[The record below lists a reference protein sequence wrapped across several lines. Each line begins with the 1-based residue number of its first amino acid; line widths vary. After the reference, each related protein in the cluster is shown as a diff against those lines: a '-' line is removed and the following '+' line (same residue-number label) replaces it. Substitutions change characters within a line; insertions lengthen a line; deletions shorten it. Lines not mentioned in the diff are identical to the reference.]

1 MNQTNPAGAIAM
13 ITLAALLFSLMDAGT
28 KFLGAFLPM
37 VLILWCRYAIQALIM
52 AGTVLFNRG
61 WQGFRT
67 RHPRVQF
74 LRGSML
80 IMLSV
85 LTFYSLKYLPLAEFT
100 AIIMLSPILV
110 TALTSR
116 LSQRPLGLLRWLL
129 ILAAFAGTMTV
140 IRPGGALFNVVALLP
155 LVATLVSAAYNLVTS
170 RLALLDNPHTTQF
183 YTGVT
188 GVALLSPLIVLQ
200 AGPLLDIG
208 MRIGSGKLLVLL
220 AIGLLGTVAHL
231 LLVMAF
237 RRMHPAA
244 LMPFTYTQ
252 IAFAAMIGWIFF
264 QHSPDFWSWLGMGII
279 AASSCMSAWLDM
291 HESRRRATK

>member
-1 MNQTNPAGAIAM
+1 M

-28 KFLGAFLPM
+28 KFLGALLPM
-37 VLILWCRYAIQALIM
+37 VLILWSRYAIQTLVM
-52 AGTVLFNRG
+52 AGTVVYNRG
-61 WQGFRT
+61 WKGFRT
-67 RHPRVQF
+67 EHPRVQF

-80 IMLSV
+80 IMLSI

-129 ILAAFAGTMTV
+129 ILTAFAGTITV
-140 IRPGGALFNVVALLP
+140 IRPGSALFDVVALLP
-155 LVATLVSAAYNLVTS
+155 LLATLVSAAYNLVTS

-183 YTGVT
+183 YTGLT
-188 GVALLSPLIVLQ
+188 GVALLSPLIALQ
-200 AGPLLDIG
+200 AGELSELG
-208 MRIGSGKLLVLL
+208 MRLEARNFLLLL
-220 AIGLLGTVAHL
+220 AVGLLGTVAHL

-237 RRMHPAA
+237 RRAHPAA

-252 IAFAAMIGWIFF
+252 IAFAALIGWIFF
-264 QHSPDFWSWLGMGII
+264 RHSPDFWAWIGMSVI
-279 AASSCMSAWLDM
+279 AVASCLSAWLDM
-291 HESRRRATK
+291 HESRRRLPK

>member
-1 MNQTNPAGAIAM
+1 M

-28 KFLGAFLPM
+28 KYLGALLPM
-37 VLILWCRYAIQALIM
+37 VLILWCRYAIQTMVM
-52 AGTVLFNRG
+52 AGTVLYSRG
-61 WQGFRT
+61 WTGFRT
-67 RHPRVQF
+67 GHPRIQF

-80 IMLSV
+80 IMLSI
-85 LTFYSLKYLPLAEFT
+85 LSFYSLKYLPLAEFT

-129 ILAAFAGTMTV
+129 ILTAFAGTMTV
-140 IRPGGALFNVVALLP
+140 IRPGSALFNVVALLP
-155 LVATLVSAAYNLVTS
+155 LLATVVSAAYNLVTS

-183 YTGVT
+183 YTGLT
-188 GVALLSPLIVLQ
+188 GVALLSPLIALQ
-200 AGPLLDIG
+200 ASQLQELGMHMHTSSLLL
-208 MRIGSGKLLVLL
+208 LLVV
-220 AIGLLGTVAHL
+220 GLLGTVAHL

-252 IAFAAMIGWIFF
+252 IAFAALIGWIFF
-264 QHSPDFWSWLGMGII
+264 QHAPDFWAWVGMCVI
-279 AASSCMSAWLDM
+279 AASSCLSAWLDM
-291 HESRRRATK
+291 HESRRRARN

>member
-1 MNQTNPAGAIAM
+1 MKQPNPAGAIAM

-28 KFLGAFLPM
+28 KYLGALLPM
-37 VLILWCRYAIQALIM
+37 VLILWCRYAIQTLVM
-52 AGTVLFNRG
+52 AGTVLYSRG
-61 WQGFRT
+61 RTGFRT
-67 RHPRVQF
+67 SHPRVQF

-80 IMLSV
+80 IMLSI

-116 LSQRPLGLLRWLL
+116 LSQRPLGMLRWLL
-129 ILAAFAGTMTV
+129 ILTAFAGTMTV
-140 IRPGGALFNVVALLP
+140 IRPGSALFNVVALLP
-155 LVATLVSAAYNLVTS
+155 LLATLVSAAYNLVTS

-183 YTGVT
+183 YTGLT
-188 GVALLSPLIVLQ
+188 GVALLSPLIALQ
-200 AGPLLDIG
+200 AGELRALGMQMDSSSLL
-208 MRIGSGKLLVLL
+208 LLL
-220 AIGLLGTVAHL
+220 AVGLLGTVAHL

-252 IAFAAMIGWIFF
+252 IAFAALIGWIFF
-264 QHSPDFWSWLGMGII
+264 RHSPDSWAWLGMAVI
-279 AASSCMSAWLDM
+279 AASSCLSAWLDM
-291 HESRRRATK
+291 HESRRLSKV